1 MATSNNGSG
10 AEKKTTQALQ
20 LVTTTIFH
28 MLVSRRIPILAYL
41 FLASLIALLAFKF
54 HLSTLSDGGVFE
66 DEDDP
71 TPFDFALNFI
81 LKPKFPDNLNAGNT
95 PNVLVLVTTT
105 ASEGKMREQV
115 RQSWANYTSRAVRVE
130 FLIGIPTDE
139 QLPLIQKENEEYDDM
154 IIADVVEGYYSLA
167 AKTMAMLIY
176 KTRYYPD
183 SKCLVKADVDNVLI
197 LRNYERL
204 CEEAIAPLIL
214 GKCNVPR
221 TVLRNTT
228 KWAVPEFVYSEPV
241 YPTYC
246 STGTY
251 VLAGK
256 TVPQRL
262 IKEAMRSPFANS
274 LNFRKLSE
282 DVIFTGIL
290 AEKAGI
296 RRRHIN
302 GLSFFEIPEFFC
314 RNGYKTTY
322 STHLLSDKNPV
333 KNYYKLM
340 KIEGVLCRWWDPYGV
355 RRW

>member
-1 MATSNNGSG
+1 M
-10 AEKKTTQALQ
+10 EKTAWKLFRFEAARFLET
-20 LVTTTIFH
+20 LVL
-28 MLVSRRIPILAYL
+28 MLVSRRIPVLAYL

-54 HLSTLSDGGVFE
+54 HLSTLSD
-66 DEDDP
+66 EDDP
-71 TPFDFALNFI
+71 TPFDFAMNF
-81 LKPKFPDNLNAGNT
+81 LLRPWVPEGDGT
-95 PNVLVLVTTT
+95 NVLVLVTTT
-105 ASEGKMREQV
+105 ASEYKMREQV
-115 RQSWANYTSRAVRVE
+115 RRSWANYSSKAVKVE
-130 FLIGIPTDE
+130 FLIGLPTDS
-139 QLPLIQKENEEYDDM
+139 QLPLIQQENKNFNDM

-167 AKTMAMLIY
+167 AKTMAMLLY

-183 SKCLVKADVDNVLI
+183 TKCLVKADVDNVLI

-204 CEEAIAPLIL
+204 CEEAVGPLIL
-214 GKCNVPR
+214 GKCDVPR
-221 TVLRNTT
+221 TVLRNVT
-228 KWAVPEFVYSEPV
+228 KWAVPEFVYSEPA

-282 DVIFTGIL
+282 DVIVTGIL

-314 RNGYKTTY
+314 RNGFKTTY
-322 STHLLSDKNPV
+322 STHLLSDKNPG
-333 KNYYKLM
+333 KNFYKLM
-340 KIEGVLCRWWDPYGV
+340 KIEGVMCKWWDPYAV

>member
-1 MATSNNGSG
+1 
-10 AEKKTTQALQ
+10 
-20 LVTTTIFH
+20 
-28 MLVSRRIPILAYL
+28 MLVSRRIPVLAYL

-54 HLSTLSDGGVFE
+54 HLSTISDGGVFD

-71 TPFDFALNFI
+71 TPFDFAMNF
-81 LKPKFPDNLNAGNT
+81 LLRPTVREDDVT
-95 PNVLVLVTTT
+95 NVLVLVTTT
-105 ASEGKMREQV
+105 ASESKMREQV
-115 RQSWANYTSRAVRVE
+115 RNSWANYSSKAVKVE
-130 FLIGIPTDE
+130 FLIGLPTDS
-139 QLPLIQKENEEYDDM
+139 QLPLIQQENKDFNDM

-167 AKTMAMLIY
+167 AKTMAMLLY

-183 SKCLVKADVDNVLI
+183 TKCLVKADVDNVLI

-204 CEEAIAPLIL
+204 CEEAVGPLIL
-214 GKCNVPR
+214 GKCDVPR
-221 TVLRNTT
+221 TVLRNVT
-228 KWAVPEFVYSEPV
+228 KWAVPEFVYSEPA

-282 DVIFTGIL
+282 DVIVTGIL

-314 RNGYKTTY
+314 RNGFKTTY
-322 STHLLSDKNPV
+322 STHLLSDKNPG
-333 KNYYKLM
+333 KNFYKLM
-340 KIEGVLCRWWDPYGV
+340 KIEGVMCKWWDPYAV
-355 RRW
+355 RRWQNG

>member
-1 MATSNNGSG
+1 MLRKTDAPTKYYRTPRRFPGLTAT
-10 AEKKTTQALQ
+10 
-20 LVTTTIFH
+20 VPH

-41 FLASLIALLAFKF
+41 FLASLLALLAFKF
-54 HLSTLSDGGVFE
+54 HLSTRSDGGVFE

-71 TPFDFALNFI
+71 TPFDFALNFL
-81 LKPKFPDNLNAGNT
+81 LKPESET
-95 PNVLVLVTTT
+95 SPNVLVLVTTT
-105 ASEGKMREQV
+105 PSEVRMRDQV
-115 RQSWANYTSRAVRVE
+115 RRSWANYTSQAVRVE
-130 FLIGIPTDE
+130 FLMGIPTKE
-139 QLPLIQKENEEYDDM
+139 QLPAIQKESEVYKDM
-154 IIADVVEGYYSLA
+154 IIADVIEGYYSLA
-167 AKTMAMLIY
+167 AKTMAMLLY

-183 SKCLVKADVDNVLI
+183 AKCLVKADVDNVLI

-204 CEEAIAPLIL
+204 CEEAVGPVIL
-214 GKCNVPR
+214 GKCDVPR
-221 TVLRNTT
+221 SVLRNTT

-262 IKEAMRSPFANS
+262 IKEAMRSPFSNS

-302 GLSFFEIPEFFC
+302 GLSFFEMPEFFC
-314 RNGYKTTY
+314 RNGFKTTY
-322 STHLLSDKNPV
+322 STHLLNDKNPV
-333 KNYYKLM
+333 KNFYKLM
-340 KIEGVLCRWWDPYGV
+340 KIEGVMCKWWDPYGV
-355 RRW
+355 RRWYN

>member
-1 MATSNNGSG
+1 M
-10 AEKKTTQALQ
+10 
-20 LVTTTIFH
+20 I
-28 MLVSRRIPILAYL
+28 VSRRIPVLAYL
-41 FLASLIALLAFKF
+41 FLSCLIALYAFKF
-54 HLSTLSDGGVFE
+54 HLSTLV

-71 TPFDFALNFI
+71 TPFDFALSFQ
-81 LKPKFPDNLNAGNT
+81 LKPELPDELPA
-95 PNVLVLVTTT
+95 PNVLVLVTTI
-105 ASEGKMREQV
+105 ASEFEMRNQV
-115 RQSWANYTSRAVRVE
+115 RKSWANYTSNAVRVK
-130 FLIGIPTDE
+130 FLMGIPADK
-139 QLPLIQKENEEYDDM
+139 QLPLIQKESQEFNDL
-154 IIADVVEGYYSLA
+154 IIADLDEGYYSLA
-167 AKTMAMLIY
+167 SKTMAMLIY

-183 SKCLVKADVDNVLI
+183 TKCLVKADVDNVLI

-204 CEEAIAPLIL
+204 CEEAVAPLIL
-214 GKCNVPR
+214 GKCDVSR

-256 TVPQRL
+256 TVPQSL
-262 IKEAMRSPFANS
+262 IKEAMSSPFANS

-296 RRRHIN
+296 KRRHIN

-314 RNGYKTTY
+314 RNGFKTTY

-333 KNYYKLM
+333 KNFYKLM
-340 KIEGVLCRWWDPYGV
+340 KIEGVLCRWWDPYAV
-355 RRW
+355 RRWRS

>member
-1 MATSNNGSG
+1 MLLKTDAATRNY
-10 AEKKTTQALQ
+10 TTARRYPGLTAT
-20 LVTTTIFH
+20 VPH

-41 FLASLIALLAFKF
+41 FLASLLALLAFKF
-54 HLSTLSDGGVFE
+54 HLSTRSDGGVFE

-71 TPFDFALNFI
+71 TPFDFALNF
-81 LKPKFPDNLNAGNT
+81 LVKPESET
-95 PNVLVLVTTT
+95 SPNVLVLVTTT
-105 ASEGKMREQV
+105 PSEVRMRDQV
-115 RQSWANYTSRAVRVE
+115 RRSWANYTSQTVRVE
-130 FLIGIPTDE
+130 FLMGIPTKE
-139 QLPLIQKENEEYDDM
+139 QLPAIQKESDVYNDM
-154 IIADVVEGYYSLA
+154 IIADVIEGYYSLA
-167 AKTMAMLIY
+167 AKTMAMLLY

-183 SKCLVKADVDNVLI
+183 AKCLVKADVDNVLI

-204 CEEAIAPLIL
+204 CEEAVGPVIL
-214 GKCNVPR
+214 GKCDVPR
-221 TVLRNTT
+221 SVLRNTT

-262 IKEAMRSPFANS
+262 IKEAMRSPFSSS

-290 AEKAGI
+290 AEKAGV

-302 GLSFFEIPEFFC
+302 GLSFFEMPEFFC
-314 RNGYKTTY
+314 RNGFKTTY
-322 STHLLSDKNPV
+322 STHLLNDKNPV
-333 KNYYKLM
+333 KNFYKLM
-340 KIEGVLCRWWDPYGV
+340 KIEGVMCKWWDPYGV
-355 RRW
+355 RRWYN

>member
-1 MATSNNGSG
+1 
-10 AEKKTTQALQ
+10 
-20 LVTTTIFH
+20 
-28 MLVSRRIPILAYL
+28 MLVSRRVPILAYL

-54 HLSTLSDGGVFE
+54 HLSTLSDGGVFD

-71 TPFDFALNFI
+71 TPFDFALNFL
-81 LKPKFPDNLNAGNT
+81 LKPVQPDGVVT
-95 PNVLVLVTTT
+95 PRLLVLVTTT
-105 ASEGKMREQV
+105 ASEMEMREQV
-115 RQSWANYTSRAVRVE
+115 RKSWANYSSHAVRVE
-130 FLIGIPTDE
+130 FLIGKPTE
-139 QLPLIQKENEEYDDM
+139 SQLPFIQEENKNFNDM

-167 AKTMAMLIY
+167 AKTMAMLLY

-183 SKCLVKADVDNVLI
+183 TKCLVKADVDNVLI

-204 CEEAIAPLIL
+204 CEEAVAPLIL

-228 KWAVPEFVYSEPV
+228 KWAVPEFVYAESV

-282 DVIFTGIL
+282 DVIVTGIL

-296 RRRHIN
+296 RRRHIY
-302 GLSFFEIPEFFC
+302 GLSFFEMPEFFC
-314 RNGYKTTY
+314 RNGFKTTY
-322 STHLLSDKNPV
+322 SIHLLNDKNPA
-333 KNYYKLM
+333 KNFYKLM
-340 KIEGVLCRWWDPYGV
+340 KIEGVMCKWWDPYAV

>member
-1 MATSNNGSG
+1 
-10 AEKKTTQALQ
+10 
-20 LVTTTIFH
+20 

-41 FLASLIALLAFKF
+41 FLASLLALVAFKF
-54 HLSTLSDGGVFE
+54 HLSTLS

-71 TPFDFALNFI
+71 TPFDFALNF
-81 LKPKFPDNLNAGNT
+81 LMRPPFADSLDTANS
-95 PNVLVLVTTT
+95 PNVLVLVTTI
-105 ASEGKMREQV
+105 AAEVGMREQV
-115 RQSWANYTSRAVRVE
+115 RKSWGNYTSKAVRVE
-130 FLIGIPTDE
+130 FLIGIPTEE
-139 QLPLIQKENEEYDDM
+139 QLPNIQLESEKHKDI
-154 IIADVVEGYYSLA
+154 IIADIVEGYYSLA
-167 AKTMAMLIY
+167 AKTMAMLLY
-176 KTRYYPD
+176 KTRFYPD
-183 SKCLVKADVDNVLI
+183 TKCLVKADVDNVLV

-204 CEEAIAPLIL
+204 CEEAVAPLIL
-214 GKCNVPR
+214 GKCDVPR
-221 TVLRNTT
+221 SVLRNTT

-262 IKEAMRSPFANS
+262 IKEAMTSPFANS

-333 KNYYKLM
+333 KNFYKLM
-340 KIEGVLCRWWDPYGV
+340 KLEGVLCKWWDPYGV
-355 RRW
+355 RRF